1 MILALDT
8 THEQGSIALVD
19 QGLILCE
26 HSLDGADGFGHTL
39 FAAIAALPVPLDRID
54 AFSAACGPGTF
65 TGVRIGL
72 TAVKGLAE
80 ATGKPA
86 YGISNLAALLTFAR
100 SPRAIPFYDARRGDV
115 YARRL
120 DGEEVVIP
128 LAPRPRIAPPP
139 VEWSSPQ
146 NFPGVDLTPAPPL
159 IAGARGRLAEKRVLA
174 GDRPD
179 PATLDA
185 NYVRRTD
192 AELNWRDTGAL
203 PNRS

>member
-8 THEQGSIALVD
+8 THESGSIALVHHGRIVSE
-19 QGLILCE
+19 QALI
-26 HSLDGADGFGHTL
+26 GTDGFGHTL
-39 FAAIAALPVPLDRID
+39 FAAIAALGVPLADIA
-54 AFSAACGPGTF
+54 AFAAACGPGTF

-86 YGISNLAALLTFAR
+86 YGISNLVALLTWAQT
-100 SPRAIPFYDARRGDV
+100 PTAIPFYDARRGDV

-120 DGEEVVIP
+120 DGTEVVIP
-128 LAPRPRIAPPP
+128 LADLPTLAPGP
-139 VEWSSPQ
+139 VECVSPEI
-146 NFPGVDLTPAPPL
+146 FPDFPSTPAPRV
-159 IAGARGRLAEKRVLA
+159 IAGAIGLLAEKRFLA

-179 PATLDA
+179 PAHLDA

-192 AELNWRDTGAL
+192 AELNWRD
-203 PNRS
+203 R

>member
-128 LAPRPRIAPPP
+128 LAQLPQLAPPP
-139 VEWSSPQ
+139 
-146 NFPGVDLTPAPPL
+146 GAGRGPANVP
-159 IAGARGRLAEKRVLA
+159 RGGRA
-174 GDRPD
+174 PD
-179 PATLDA
+179 P
-185 NYVRRTD
+185 
-192 AELNWRDTGAL
+192 
-203 PNRS
+203 